1 MCRHATA
8 LLLACVLHAY
18 VSQAVRLFSD
28 GIASIPST
36 GAPFNPVLAIA
47 EQDLNFLE
55 RSRVCVFVNG
65 NICDCMD
72 GTFSVSNYYWTESCV
87 RAISRRTCAYASF
100 LLADDPAAGVSASV
114 VPRVVATTPIYY
126 STAGHHRITL
136 VLPLTVDDI
145 GRSAILLQSLS
156 RMTPGVVEELL
167 VFVPDGHLVLVRGA
181 VLGLAA
187 ELRLPFPVRVLSELD
202 LFHVEKTEL
211 QTMHPYAVQMA
222 IKLLAAAYV
231 STPYYLTLDA
241 DILQLRPFDIG
252 AVVVESSVT
261 EQSEQAPGRAV
272 YHWEERSVHESWWAG
287 SERVLNIS
295 YTTSIAYQ
303 RWRYT
308 DASSDTS
315 DDVDIVITDSVG
327 ETQRRKQGFGVTPA
341 ILSTYGS
348 QLTVFH
354 LCRTLTHNFEYDR
367 PIDFGE
373 CERRWLGDFGRVL
386 RNGNSEGKEDDNVW
400 LWSEYTL
407 YRVALDHYQAIP

>member
-1 MCRHATA
+1 
-8 LLLACVLHAY
+8 
-18 VSQAVRLFSD
+18 
-28 GIASIPST
+28 
-36 GAPFNPVLAIA
+36 
-47 EQDLNFLE
+47 
-55 RSRVCVFVNG
+55 
-65 NICDCMD
+65 
-72 GTFSVSNYYWTESCV
+72 
-87 RAISRRTCAYASF
+87 
-100 LLADDPAAGVSASV
+100 
-114 VPRVVATTPIYY
+114 
-126 STAGHHRITL
+126 
-136 VLPLTVDDI
+136 
-145 GRSAILLQSLS
+145 
-156 RMTPGVVEELL
+156 MTPGVVEELL

-187 ELRLPFPVRVLSELD
+187 ELRIPFPVRVLSELD
-202 LFHVEKTEL
+202 LFHIEKTEL

-295 YTTSIAYQ
+295 YTTSTAYQ
-303 RWRYT
+303 RWRQT
-308 DASSDTS
+308 DASDTS
-315 DDVDIVITDSVG
+315 DDDDIVITDSVG

-354 LCRTLTHNFEYDR
+354 LCRTLTRNFEYDQ
-367 PIDFGE
+367 PINFGE
-373 CERRWLGDFGRVL
+373 CERRWLGDFGRVA
-386 RNGNSEGKEDDNVW
+386 RNGNSEGKEGDDVW

-407 YRVALDHYQAIP
+407 YRVALDHYQVRT